1 MFQRIYNKA
10 LNIFRGFRWRMINW
24 KYQFLLRHLR
34 LSHTLTTGIK
44 IEISSM
50 ADWAIYNDIFVS
62 GEYDLAI
69 RTAFEASRGTC
80 RILDLGANVG
90 LFAKRALHIRR
101 EAFPHAPLEIACVEG
116 LPRTYGELQ
125 RQFPQLLQC
134 ESARLLHGLAGQR
147 KGSAV
152 LQPNP
157 FHAMTGLAKPNRTRG
172 GIEVNFLDLSQ
183 VTQGWSTIDLLK
195 CDIEG
200 AESLVIDNYP
210 DLLQRT
216 ELAIFEFHLFAIN
229 VQEHIEQLKRYGL
242 TEGAIVHS
250 NQNICVQ
257 LFKREADARN

>member
-1 MFQRIYNKA
+1 MFRRIYNKA
-10 LNIFRGFRWRMINW
+10 LNIFRGYRWKIVNW

-69 RTAFEASRGTC
+69 RKAFDSSSGVC

-90 LFAKRALHIRR
+90 LFAKRVFHIQR
-101 EAFPHAPLEIACVEG
+101 EAFANTPVEIICVEG
-116 LPRTYGELQ
+116 LPQTYGKLQ
-125 RQFPQLLQC
+125 RQFPQLLQS
-134 ESARLLHGLAGQR
+134 ESACLLHGLAGER
-147 KGSAV
+147 SGSAV

-157 FHAMTGLAKPNRTRG
+157 FHAMTGLAHSRCRRG
-172 GIEVNFLDLSQ
+172 GIEVDFVDLSQ
-183 VTQGWSTIDLLK
+183 ATDGWSTIDLLK

-200 AESLVIDNYP
+200 AEGLVIDNYP

-216 ELAIFEFHLFAIN
+216 KLAIFEFHLDRVNRNKCAANILACGLEDRAI
-229 VQEHIEQLKRYGL
+229 L
-242 TEGAIVHS
+242 HS
-250 NQNICVQ
+250 NEYISVE
-257 LFKREADARN
+257 LFQRK